1 MNKPTPNTGRQ
12 VQAAQPPGSRRVLFI
27 YPNIN
32 TQVGFN
38 YGIAYISGYLKAHGV
53 GTYLLNVNEKLGYP
67 LDLERIKADV
77 LGIRPDLIGFS
88 VLTNQHKYALQ
99 IASSIKTY
107 YDAPILFGGI
117 HATMDP
123 TGVLSQGAVD
133 YICMGE
139 GEEAI
144 LELIEKG
151 GPEGVRN
158 IGYRREGQVVVEPL
172 RPFVDITK
180 LPFKDY
186 EIFDFQQLIDAKDG
200 WVGLTASRG
209 CPFRCTYCL
218 NHKIMSLYH
227 EHGHLPRTYLRRHSV
242 TQVIDEIKYLLSHY
256 DRIKMFIFDDDIFT
270 FDKEWLKKFSERY
283 RSVTDM
289 PFVCN
294 AHARVFDEEMAADLK
309 NAGCRIVK
317 FGLESGSDR
326 IRRGI
331 LNRHMTNNDIE
342 KAFAL
347 AYKFGLH
354 TSAFVMI
361 GLPHETPED
370 MRETV
375 ELLARIRPGRFR
387 WSLFFPFVGTKAYDI
402 AAKGGFIDFAKMKSL
417 DNFTD
422 ETCMNLGPDIDLTV
436 DKLKS
441 LFCLYVNGC
450 ARFGGNERYGEIL
463 KQVEEA
469 DQETWPIRKAKF
481 IEQVKSVDKEM
492 EKEGKSY
499 YTVKYNSFM
508 GVRSDWTDDSLS
520 A

>member
-1 MNKPTPNTGRQ
+1 MDKPTPRTRRQ
-12 VQAAQPPGSRRVLFI
+12 AQIGQHSGSRRVLFI

-38 YGIAYISGYLKAHGV
+38 YGIAYISGYLEAHGIE
-53 GTYLLNVNEKLGYP
+53 TSLLNVNEKLGYP
-67 LDLERIKADV
+67 LDLERIRRDV

-88 VLTNQHKYALQ
+88 VLTNQQKYALQ

-117 HATMDP
+117 HTTMDP
-123 TGVLSQGAVD
+123 AGVLSEGAVD

-139 GEEAI
+139 GEEAT

-151 GPEGVRN
+151 RPEGVQN
-158 IGYRREGQVVVEPL
+158 IGYRSEGRLVIEPL

-180 LPFKDY
+180 LPFKNY
-186 EIFDFQQLIDAKDG
+186 EIFDFQRLIDAKDG

-227 EHGHLPRTYLRRHSV
+227 EHGHPPKTYLRRHSV
-242 TQVIDEIKYLLSHY
+242 AEVIDEIEYLLSHY
-256 DRIKMFIFDDDIFT
+256 NRIKMFIFDDDIFT
-270 FDKEWLKKFSERY
+270 FDKQWLKEFSERY
-283 RSVTDM
+283 RSLTDM

-309 NAGCRIVK
+309 RAGCRIVK
-317 FGLESGSDR
+317 FGLESGSDS
-326 IRRGI
+326 IRRVV
-331 LNRHMTNNDIE
+331 LNRYMTNNDIE
-342 KAFAL
+342 KAFAT
-347 AYKFGLH
+347 ADKFGLH

-370 MRETV
+370 LRETV

-387 WSLFFPFVGTKAYDI
+387 WSLFFPFVGTKAYDR
-402 AAKGGFIDFAKMKSL
+402 AAEGSFIDFEKMKSL

-422 ETCMNLGPDIDLTV
+422 ETCMRLGPDIDLTV

-441 LFCLYVNGC
+441 LFCLYVNGRD
-450 ARFGGNERYGEIL
+450 RFGGLERYGEIL

-469 DQETWPIRKAKF
+469 GPETWSIKKANF
-481 IEQVKSVDKEM
+481 IEQVKAIDKEM
-492 EKEGKSY
+492 QKEGKSY
-499 YTVKYNSFM
+499 YTIKYNSFM
-508 GVRSDWTDDSLS
+508 GVRSDWTDDSIS